1 MRKLQITLPALLA
14 LALAGCGMLFAEV
27 EIPSASITLKSQT
40 FPPTLAGAQLVKTV
54 TFPIGSNLSIITE
67 KGVTFE
73 LRLLQMAVVLTTT
86 SPMGDFGDIESVTI
100 SVLPPPG
107 QTLPEETIVASYSKA
122 PPPANQ
128 NPTSITVAAMSNLDL
143 APYLLAGDLTLKFT
157 AVSATL
163 GFIPEWKADVAADF
177 YLKVHLDYLQAAKG
191 K

>member
-27 EIPSASITLKSQT
+27 EVPSATITLKSQT
-40 FPPTLAGAQLVKTV
+40 FPATLAGVPLVKTV
-54 TFPIGSNLSIITE
+54 TFPIGSDLSIITE

-73 LRLLQMAVVLTTT
+73 LRLLQMAVVLATT

-122 PPPANQ
+122 PPPADQ

-143 APYLLAGDLTLKFT
+143 APYILGGDLTLKFT
-157 AVSATL
+157 AVSVL
-163 GFIPEWKADVAADF
+163 GGFIPEWKADVGGVF
-177 YLKVHLDYLQAAKG
+177 YLKVRLDYLEAAKA